1 MFYVY
6 LIQSTSAPDQ
16 KYIGLTNDLKQRLET
31 HNSGG
36 SVHTKLYRPLKLITF
51 LGFCDKHQAAAF
63 EKYLKSG
70 SGRAFAKHRL
80 WYDNWADALDQD

>member
-6 LIQSTSAPDQ
+6 LIQSTLFADK
-16 KYIGLTNDLKQRLET
+16 KYIGLTDNLRERLET

-36 SVHTKLYRPLKLITF
+36 SLHTKSYRPWTLITF
-51 LGFCDKHQAAAF
+51 LGFNDKHQAAAF

-70 SGRAFAKHRL
+70 SGRAFAKRRF
-80 WYDNWADALDQD
+80 WGNTD